1 MLKCSFNSQKTDSRE
16 SCKAS
21 RIPPADPLG
30 YYRDVFGY
38 NFGMEKFREVENKFV
53 SSLDE
58 LRIDT
63 KKNAV
68 FTFKNL
74 WMGEKEYAKHY
85 AKRLNKEGSIID
97 EFDYLSKTFT
107 ALNSDEVFFES
118 YDSVDLWDRV
128 FYSKD
133 DNWAVV
139 VAQNGKILTSYR
151 INSTIKDTLSKH
163 ENMLNAKISKIGVS
177 DEFQNKIRTITEK
190 LRKL

>member
-1 MLKCSFNSQKTDSRE
+1 
-16 SCKAS
+16 
-21 RIPPADPLG
+21 
-30 YYRDVFGY
+30 
-38 NFGMEKFREVENKFV
+38 MEKFREVENKFV
-53 SSLDE
+53 SSLDG
-58 LRIDT
+58 LKIDT

-68 FTFKNL
+68 STFKNL

-85 AKRLNKEGSIID
+85 TKRLNKEGSITD

-163 ENMLNAKISKIGVS
+163 EKMLNAKISKIGVS
-177 DEFQNKIRTITEK
+177 DEFQSKIRTIAEK